1 MYGIQ
6 QLNYEYDN
14 IFAKILRGELPS
26 ERVFED
32 EETLALMDIMPRADG
47 HVIVIPKT
55 PARNMLDATPE
66 QLASC
71 MASLQ
76 KVSQAAM
83 KAFNSDGITI
93 LQANEAAGGQVVF
106 HLHFHILPR
115 HKGVELR
122 SPGSDIEKPEILK
135 ANADKIRE
143 ALKGYGVHHP
153 NPECE

>member
-1 MYGIQ
+1 MT
-6 QLNYEYDN
+6 YENDN

-26 ERVFED
+26 ERVYED
-32 EETLALMDIMPRADG
+32 EQTLALMDIMPRADG

-76 KVSQAAM
+76 IVSQAAM
-83 KAFNSDGITI
+83 KAFKSDGITI

-115 HKGVELR
+115 QRGIELR
-122 SPGSDIEKPEILK
+122 SPGSGIEKPEILK

-143 ALKGYGVHHP
+143 ALKG
-153 NPECE
+153 

>member
-1 MYGIQ
+1 
-6 QLNYEYDN
+6 
-14 IFAKILRGELPS
+14 
-26 ERVFED
+26 
-32 EETLALMDIMPRADG
+32 MDIMPRADG

-76 KVSQAAM
+76 IVSQAAM

-115 HKGVELR
+115 HRGIELR
-122 SPGSDIEKPEILK
+122 SPGSAIEKPEILK

>member
-1 MYGIQ
+1 MKYDD
-6 QLNYEYDN
+6 DN

-26 ERVFED
+26 ERVYED
-32 EETLALMDIMPRADG
+32 EETLALMDIMPRAEG

-76 KVSQAAM
+76 IVSQATM
-83 KAFNSDGITI
+83 RAFNSDGITI

-115 HKGVELR
+115 HKGIELR
-122 SPGSDIEKPEILK
+122 TPGSDIENPEVLK

-143 ALKGYGVHHP
+143 AVKCYGGRHHDLD
-153 NPECE
+153 CE

>member
-1 MYGIQ
+1 MYEIQ

-47 HVIVIPKT
+47 HVIVIPKS

-76 KVSQAAM
+76 KISQAAM

-106 HLHFHILPR
+106 HLRLYLVNYLVR
-115 HKGVELR
+115 L
-122 SPGSDIEKPEILK
+122 
-135 ANADKIRE
+135 
-143 ALKGYGVHHP
+143 
-153 NPECE
+153 